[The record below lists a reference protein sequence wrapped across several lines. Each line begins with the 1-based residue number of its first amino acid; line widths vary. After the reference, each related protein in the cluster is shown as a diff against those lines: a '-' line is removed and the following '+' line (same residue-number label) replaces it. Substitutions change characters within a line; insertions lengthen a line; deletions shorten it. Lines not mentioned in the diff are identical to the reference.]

1 MTEQLSEPLLVTAMG
16 RTAGRSKVDDATA
29 ARVYPEM
36 KTETT
41 ATKAEDM
48 WRFYTDFKRTEA
60 EIRRRA
66 IGETRKKEG
75 MAYTGPLGKEWGD
88 YKEAERKL
96 AEARAKCGYYFG
108 EGRNW
113 KLERQRKLYKKGEPN
128 EVDKKQYDE
137 AQTAM
142 VNKKSQFER
151 KLLPLVLGDLKGK
164 LAFQKFSALWG
175 QADVQKAFRE
185 NLAVH
190 EKQKAARMEAA
201 LGNKELNYRS
211 IRGEIGN
218 ERNYL
223 FELFSRMFSNGK
235 SGTSVLQHEVAI
247 TKDRINLLKERLDNI
262 RYPQEQSR
270 ENTDVAAEAKYD
282 DLSRYYS
289 EITAYNFAWL
299 PSRLEV
305 LEQLTKNLALGTWT
319 MLMGEAGTG
328 KTQLARSAGR
338 FLQGLLPRT
347 IMGKPMASAREFVGK
362 PDMDGQGSYQT
373 FGDLMAGFTGC
384 RDSREMETH
393 LREIDKAK
401 GEGRAAPEVEGR
413 IVLFDE
419 MNMCPDAAEPPLK
432 AIAGLQPG
440 DRFQLGDLPGT
451 TLKMAEHGTGLVAT
465 GNPSGKRYNDRFE
478 LGPQFKRL
486 FLAGWLELEYPE
498 MEIGKVKDGKQRNNT
513 ELYDVLLA
521 ALMTPD
527 KRIIR
532 PRTEL
537 AADYEDEVVDAAAGT
552 HTKVIR
558 LKPEDMATYEGKGK
572 DRIYQGSKHGALF
585 RFALLMGAVNDS
597 FSRKPVVLPGADKP
611 LPVTKALQ
619 YTMLDM
625 GTVMSW
631 MKELREGESTKTPLQ
646 KFFWDKLNSYGRV
659 FEESLPDD
667 HKNFKE
673 LCAAYGFDLDV
684 EPKRLAPLQL
694 AEILTPKE
702 IGYLSP
708 EVPRPILQK
717 GEELGP
723 QNKAFFDEQWNQ
735 YLIDVNSVT
744 VKWQKVDAWGIESDE
759 SREFSEGVDVEVKFA
774 GATRSL
780 KFLGIDPEKGEK
792 GWVVFSEDAKTIV
805 RPDKF
810 PSQFPRERFEEMVKR
825 GEITIVPGRKAR

>member
-1 MTEQLSEPLLVTAMG
+1 MAEQLQESLLAKTMG
-16 RTAGRSKVDDATA
+16 KTAGRVSIDKATVE
-29 ARVYPEM
+29 RVYPEV

-41 ATKAEDM
+41 ETKAEDM

-60 EIRRRA
+60 EIRKRA
-66 IGETRKKEG
+66 IGETRKKEEVV
-75 MAYTGPLGKEWGD
+75 YTGPLGKEWGN

-96 AEARAKCGYYFG
+96 AEARVKCGYYFG

-113 KLERQRKLYKKGEPN
+113 KSEKQRTLYKKGEPN
-128 EVDKKQYDE
+128 EVDKKQYDG

-142 VNKKSQFER
+142 VNKKGEFER
-151 KLLPLVLGDLKGK
+151 KLLSLVLGDLKGR

-175 QADVQKAFRE
+175 QADTQKTFRE

-190 EKQKAARMEAA
+190 EKQEAA
-201 LGNKELNYRS
+201 LTEAMLGNKELDYRS
-211 IRGEIGN
+211 IRGEIGK

-235 SGTSVLQHEVAI
+235 TGVSVLQHEVAI
-247 TKDRINLLKERLDNI
+247 TKDRINLLKNRLEDI
-262 RYPQEQSR
+262 YHPQEQSR

-282 DLSRYYS
+282 DLSRYYL
-289 EITAYNFAWL
+289 EITSYNFAWI
-299 PSRLEV
+299 PSRLEI
-305 LEQLTKNLALGTWT
+305 LEQLTKNLAMGTWT

-338 FLQGLLPRT
+338 FLQGVLPRT

-362 PDMDGQGSYQT
+362 PDMDAQGSYQT
-373 FGDLMAGFTGC
+373 FGDLIAGFTGC
-384 RDSREMETH
+384 RDSREMEDH
-393 LREIDKAK
+393 LGEADKAK
-401 GEGRAAPEVEGR
+401 GEGRISSEANGR

-440 DRFQLGDLPGT
+440 ERFQLGDLPGT

-498 MEIGKVKDGKQRNNT
+498 MEIGEVKDGKQRNNT

-532 PRTEL
+532 PRSEL
-537 AADYEDEVVDAAAGT
+537 VADYKDEVVDAVAGT
-552 HTKVIR
+552 HIGVIR
-558 LKPEDMATYEGKGK
+558 LKPEDMAKYEGKGK
-572 DRIYQGSKHGALF
+572 DKIYQGSNHGALF

-597 FSRKPVVLPGADKP
+597 FSRNSVVLPGTDKP
-611 LPVTKALQ
+611 LPMAKALQ

-631 MKELREGESTKTPLQ
+631 MKELREGESAKTPLQ
-646 KFFWDKLNSYGRV
+646 KFFWDKLNAYCRI
-659 FEESLPDD
+659 FQESLPDD
-667 HKNFKE
+667 YNNFRE
-673 LCAAYGFDLDV
+673 LCVAYGFDLNVD
-684 EPKRLAPLQL
+684 PKGLPPLQL
-694 AEILTPKE
+694 TEILTPKE

-708 EVPRPILQK
+708 EVPRPVLQR

-723 QNKAFFDEQWNQ
+723 KNKTFIDEKGDPH
-735 YLIDVNSVT
+735 LIDINSIT
-744 VKWQKVDAWGIESDE
+744 VEWPGDVWASEQDE
-759 SREFSEGVDVEVKFA
+759 RREFSEGKRVEVKI
-774 GATRSL
+774 GNETRNL
-780 KFLGIDPEKGEK
+780 RFLGIDQKT
-792 GWVVFSEDAKTIV
+792 GWAILSEDKNMLLNPL
-805 RPDKF
+805 R
-810 PSQFPRERFEEMVKR
+810 FPRDRFEKMVKA
-825 GEITIVPGRKAR
+825 GDIK